1 MDRSLEMVIGLLAIH
16 KAGGAY
22 VSLDPAY
29 PQDRLAFMVEES
41 KIPVLLTKS
50 HLTNVLPELPV
61 IESTNSRTKIVAL
74 DQEWEAIAER
84 SAENPTS
91 GVTLDNIAYVLYTS
105 GSTGKPKGVAMGHGP
120 LYSLMKWQVQDSVVG
135 VGSKTLQFASLNFDV
150 SFQEIMSTLASG
162 GTLVVAEEQLRK
174 DPVQLLRYISE
185 QRMERLFLPFVA
197 FQHLAEAAEGGASIP
212 TSLRE
217 IITAGEQLQMTRQ
230 ITNWMKQMPNCSL
243 TNQYGPSETHCVTY
257 YSMSGDATKWPAL
270 PPIGRPM
277 PNAEMYILDSARQ
290 PVPIGV
296 PGELFIGGPVLA
308 RGYLERPDLTAER
321 FIANPFKND
330 PNARLYKTGD
340 LALFLPDGNIKYLG
354 RIDQQVKIRGFRIE
368 LGEIEEIL
376 TQHAAVQEVVAIARE
391 DVPGEKQLV
400 AYLVIDPA
408 QTVTISEVRSFL
420 QEKLPDYMVPTAFMF
435 LDALPL
441 TPNRKVDRLALPKP
455 EHNRPDLQVAYV
467 APETELEKT
476 IASVWQEVLRVEQ
489 VGVNDNFFD
498 LGGHSLLVV
507 QVHNKLRERL
517 GVELTVVQLF
527 QYPTVSALADYL
539 SQDQNGPSSAVKQSQ
554 NRAESRRESKDRRQA
569 RAKQRSMIKKGEQ
582 VDE

>member
-1 MDRSLEMVIGLLAIH
+1 
-16 KAGGAY
+16 
-22 VSLDPAY
+22 
-29 PQDRLAFMVEES
+29 
-41 KIPVLLTKS
+41 
-50 HLTNVLPELPV
+50 
-61 IESTNSRTKIVAL
+61 
-74 DQEWEAIAER
+74 
-84 SAENPTS
+84 
-91 GVTLDNIAYVLYTS
+91 
-105 GSTGKPKGVAMGHGP
+105 
-120 LYSLMKWQVQDSVVG
+120 
-135 VGSKTLQFASLNFDV
+135 
-150 SFQEIMSTLASG
+150 
-162 GTLVVAEEQLRK
+162 
-174 DPVQLLRYISE
+174 
-185 QRMERLFLPFVA
+185 
-197 FQHLAEAAEGGASIP
+197 
-212 TSLRE
+212 
-217 IITAGEQLQMTRQ
+217 
-230 ITNWMKQMPNCSL
+230 
-243 TNQYGPSETHCVTY
+243 
-257 YSMSGDATKWPAL
+257 
-270 PPIGRPM
+270 
-277 PNAEMYILDSARQ
+277 
-290 PVPIGV
+290 
-296 PGELFIGGPVLA
+296 
-308 RGYLERPDLTAER
+308 
-321 FIANPFKND
+321 
-330 PNARLYKTGD
+330 
-340 LALFLPDGNIKYLG
+340 
-354 RIDQQVKIRGFRIE
+354 IDQQVKIRGFRIE